1 MICLKC
7 NERIPILSNIDF
19 KSGTISLYCQ
29 CDNENEL
36 YNIRDYLT
44 KLNKIKEEKKDIN
57 INIQNQICF
66 IHKKN
71 DIELFCI
78 ECMKELCY
86 ECDLKMHQKEKHQI
100 IKLNDFYFMIDN
112 NLNYLKNVKDLI
124 FFENFNIEYRHD
136 IINFI
141 QLIYLSFISEEK
153 KAKKNY
159 TSLKNVCYIELCLSD
174 NDSKKVSNVEDN
186 KKEQKE
192 KVQNKKTYKFGI
204 KINSM
209 RQYLN
214 IQSLNFKD
222 KNIALSFLN
231 TILIPNTHYCALISA
246 ECKLLI
252 LSIQKNITTSKL
264 EEKKEIEYNL
274 DSKLYSSF
282 YKLVSLTE
290 NIFALLYNSGS
301 FDLFFIQKIQE
312 KLKLIHKK
320 YINQENSTNIIN
332 QIQLRKEE
340 NHIIVLIKEKIKF
353 YKYDESDQI
362 KLIKQIDRTNI
373 TLMLFLNFHNSV
385 LTLFNTQEIIIK
397 DQEMNNNFIIDIK
410 EKQINIILE
419 LKSLNYLAITHFD
432 SVIDIFD
439 LNLMVIK
446 NKLVGHNKIVNDIK
460 ELIPLEN
467 SNYITKL
474 ISCSDDKTIRIWDLV
489 KFHCESIINL
499 EKRSFLFVINILP
512 EKEIMT
518 LDNENVVH
526 FID

>member
-1 MICLKC
+1 
-7 NERIPILSNIDF
+7 
-19 KSGTISLYCQ
+19 
-29 CDNENEL
+29 
-36 YNIRDYLT
+36 
-44 KLNKIKEEKKDIN
+44 
-57 INIQNQICF
+57 
-66 IHKKN
+66 
-71 DIELFCI
+71 
-78 ECMKELCY
+78 
-86 ECDLKMHQKEKHQI
+86 
-100 IKLNDFYFMIDN
+100 
-112 NLNYLKNVKDLI
+112 
-124 FFENFNIEYRHD
+124 
-136 IINFI
+136 
-141 QLIYLSFISEEK
+141 
-153 KAKKNY
+153 
-159 TSLKNVCYIELCLSD
+159 
-174 NDSKKVSNVEDN
+174 
-186 KKEQKE
+186 
-192 KVQNKKTYKFGI
+192 
-204 KINSM
+204 M

-222 KNIALSFLN
+222 KNISLSFLN
-231 TILIPNTHYCALISA
+231 TILIPNTHYCVLISA

-252 LSIQKNITTSKL
+252 LSIQKNITASKL

-282 YKLVSLTE
+282 YKLVSLTD